1 MKILSSL
8 RMIIL
13 LIPLVC
19 AVGQNPHD
27 AWNYTY
33 YRSTD
38 PGGPVFHWVDITT
51 TGSLATGL
59 TDDNNV
65 GPYPMGFTFPWYESG
80 FNTFRIGSNGYI
92 TRRRKDGKDD
102 VDKMMKTI
110 SRVRQIASKE
120 AL

>member
-13 LIPLVC
+13 VIPV
-19 AVGQNPHD
+19 AYAIGQNPHD

-92 TRRRKDGKDD
+92 TRCSLILQYP
-102 VDKMMKTI
+102 VTANSNEEFLT
-110 SRVRQIASKE
+110 SRNNY
-120 AL
+120 